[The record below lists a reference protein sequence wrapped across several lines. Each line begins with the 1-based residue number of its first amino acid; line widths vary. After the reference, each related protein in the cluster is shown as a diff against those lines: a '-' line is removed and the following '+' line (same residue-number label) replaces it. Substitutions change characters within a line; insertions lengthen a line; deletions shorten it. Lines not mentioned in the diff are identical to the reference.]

1 MIRSVYDEFQFTIDH
16 LHGELQL
23 TESPMPRVS
32 GEVAVRGRELLD
44 GHFEEWQQ
52 LRALARPPR
61 GWVRAVREALGMST
75 AALARRIG
83 TTAGA
88 VTRLEQSEAADKIG
102 LDTLRRA
109 ADALGCDLVY
119 LLVPRRPL
127 GEVVWE
133 RARELA
139 HEQATAVEQTMLL
152 EGQQTGQVS
161 AMEEKLARQ
170 LLERGGLWRDAGS

>member
-1 MIRSVYDEFQFTIDH
+1 MA
-16 LHGELQL
+16 
-23 TESPMPRVS
+23 RVS
-32 GEVAVRGRELLD
+32 NAVSVRGRELLD
-44 GHFEEWQQ
+44 RHFDEWQQ
-52 LRALARPPR
+52 LRTLARPPR

-75 AALARRIG
+75 AALAARLG

-88 VTRLEQSEAADKIG
+88 VTRLEQSEAADRIR

-127 GEVVWE
+127 TAVVQE

-139 HEQATAVEQTMLL
+139 RLQVAAVEQTMLL
-152 EGQQTGQVS
+152 EDQATGQTSELVDR
-161 AMEEKLARQ
+161 LADRLAER
-170 LLERGGLWRDAGS
+170 LLERGSLWSDTGK

>member
-1 MIRSVYDEFQFTIDH
+1 MARVPNEVSVRS
-16 LHGELQL
+16 
-23 TESPMPRVS
+23 
-32 GEVAVRGRELLD
+32 RELLD
-44 GHFEEWQQ
+44 SHFDEWQQ

-61 GWVRAVREALGMST
+61 GWVRAIREALGMS
-75 AALARRIG
+75 AAVLAGRLG

-88 VTRLEQSEAADKIG
+88 VIRLEQSEAADRIR

-127 GEVVWE
+127 TAVVHE

-139 HEQATAVEQTMLL
+139 RSQAAAIEQTMRL
-152 EGQQTGQVS
+152 EDQATGRTSELEDQ
-161 AMEEKLARQ
+161 LAEQ
-170 LLERGGLWRDAGS
+170 LLQHGGLWRAGE

>member
-1 MIRSVYDEFQFTIDH
+1 M
-16 LHGELQL
+16 
-23 TESPMPRVS
+23 
-32 GEVAVRGRELLD
+32 LD
-44 GHFEEWQQ
+44 SHFDEWQP

-61 GWVRAVREALGMST
+61 GWVRTIREALGMS
-75 AALARRIG
+75 AATLAERLG

-88 VTRLEQSEAADKIG
+88 VSRLEQSEAADRIR

-127 GEVVWE
+127 TAVVRD

-139 HEQATAVEQTMLL
+139 HYQVTATEQTMRL
-152 EGQQTGQVS
+152 EDQATDT
-161 AMEEKLARQ
+161 AREMEDRLTEQ
-170 LLERGGLWRDAGS
+170 LVERGGLWSRSVQE

>member
-1 MIRSVYDEFQFTIDH
+1 
-16 LHGELQL
+16 
-23 TESPMPRVS
+23 MPRVTNQVS
-32 GEVAVRGRELLD
+32 IRSRELLD

-52 LRALARPPR
+52 LRGLARPPR
-61 GWVRAVREALGMST
+61 GWVRAIREALGMS
-75 AALARRIG
+75 AATLGARLG

-88 VTRLEQSEAADKIG
+88 VTRLEQPGPADRIR

-127 GEVVWE
+127 SAVVRD

-139 HEQATAVEQTMLL
+139 RRQVAAVQQTMRLEDQATDTASE
-152 EGQQTGQVS
+152 
-161 AMEEKLARQ
+161 MEEQLARE
-170 LLERGGLWRDAGS
+170 LL